1 MPKNKP
7 AKFSFSC
14 LYNLP
19 GEGLVAEFRLG
30 ADTLLFDKRGL
41 QARIVE
47 RRRRGEDTRV
57 EEEALARMNALGGV
71 HEGDSG
77 LALF

>member
-1 MPKNKP
+1 MSSNQP

-30 ADTLLFDKRGL
+30 ADTMLFDKRGL
-41 QARIVE
+41 QARILE

-57 EEEALARMNALGGV
+57 EEEALARMNALGGF
-71 HEGDSG
+71 HEGDAG
-77 LALF
+77 VLLL